1 MSKTSIVY
9 IKLINT
15 STILI
20 LWGFLAQEKKILK
33 LTYIKKILKL
43 LLFPSN

>member
-20 LWGFLAQEKKILK
+20 LWGFLAQEKKNFKINL
-33 LTYIKKILKL
+33 YKKKY
-43 LLFPSN
+43 

>member
-20 LWGFLAQEKKILK
+20 LWGFLAQEKQF
-33 LTYIKKILKL
+33 KKINLYKKNIKI